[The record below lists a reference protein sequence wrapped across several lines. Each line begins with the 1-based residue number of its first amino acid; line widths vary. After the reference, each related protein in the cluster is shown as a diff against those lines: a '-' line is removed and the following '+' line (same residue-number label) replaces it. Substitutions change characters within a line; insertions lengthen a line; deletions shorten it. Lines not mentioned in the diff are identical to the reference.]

1 MYQNKVLKVSILP
14 ILLFSVLEVFSFFT
28 SEVSIYDQIKI
39 TEDCYD
45 YNFPCNEPIFN
56 LNDTTVVL
64 EDDYEGFKE
73 AVGFK
78 ESQSNYT
85 TINEFGYLGKY
96 QFGIT
101 TLQLIGV
108 YSAEHFLYSPEL
120 QEKAFYAYV
129 SRNKW
134 VLRKYIAQYNGKVVN
149 GIKITE
155 SGILAAAHLAGPGSV
170 KRFFKTNG
178 KKVTKDNFGTTVV
191 EYMKKFAGYNLSDI
205 PANRKAKA

>member
-108 YSAEHFLYSPEL
+108 YSAEHFLNSPEL

>member
-39 TEDCYD
+39 KEDCYN
-45 YNFPCNEPIFN
+45 YNFPFDEPIFN
-56 LNDTTVVL
+56 FCDTTVLL
-64 EDDYEGFKE
+64 ENDYEGFKE
-73 AVGFK
+73 AIGFK
-78 ESQSNYT
+78 ESQGNYT
-85 TINEFGYLGKY
+85 TINQFGYLGKY

-108 YSAEHFLYSPEL
+108 KNPDNFLSSPDL
-120 QEKAFYAYV
+120 QERAFYAYV

-134 VLRKYIAQYNGKVVN
+134 VLRKYIAQYDGKVVN
-149 GIKITE
+149 GVKISE

-170 KRFFKTNG
+170 KRFFKTKG
-178 KKVTKDNFGTTVV
+178 KKVTKDQFGTTVV
-191 EYMKKFAGYNLSDI
+191 EYMKKFSNFDLSDI
-205 PANRKAKA
+205 PANRKARA

>member
-64 EDDYEGFKE
+64 EDDYDGFKE

-108 YSAEHFLYSPEL
+108 NSAELFLNSPEL

-134 VLRKYIAQYNGKVVN
+134 VLRKYIAEYNGKVIN